1 MRIILLGVVL
11 VAACFSQVTALLA
24 VRSSSAANVE
34 SDIKLAAEVKNSL
47 FNTIV
52 NDRLSI
58 DRLLARD
65 VPYMYQPVIAESS
78 QSQYSPPDDEQ
89 KERTRGFGGPVVEGI
104 VALVGFSLFGVCG
117 FTYYRLKNRNTKSKL
132 SEEDDDDDMPPPVGP
147 GGTLLEVWSKQKP
160 MTHAQRLTNLFDQ
173 LDEIEQS
180 DDSPP
185 GFINKED
192 LNKAMLMP
200 ELQEEL
206 ERMGLYKKDAAA
218 LFDQLSREG
227 LVDQKQFVEL
237 LAKKTK
243 R

>member
-1 MRIILLGVVL
+1 MRIIRLGVVL

-24 VRSSSAANVE
+24 VRSSSTANAE

-47 FNTIV
+47 FNTILD
-52 NDRLSI
+52 DRLSI
-58 DRLLARD
+58 DNLLARD
-65 VPYMYQPVIAESS
+65 VPYQPVIAESS
-78 QSQYSPPDDEQ
+78 RSQYSPPDDEQ
-89 KERTRGFGGPVVEGI
+89 EEQTRGSGGPVVVSI
-104 VALVGFSLFGVCG
+104 VVLVGMVAGLVLLA
-117 FTYYRLKNRNTKSKL
+117 YYRLKNRNTKSKL

-160 MTHAQRLTNLFDQ
+160 LTHAQRLTNLFDQ

-192 LNKAMLMP
+192 LDKAMLMP
-200 ELQEEL
+200 ELQDEL
-206 ERMGLYKKDAAA
+206 ERMGLYKRDAAA

-237 LAKKTK
+237 LAKKSK

>member
-1 MRIILLGVVL
+1 MMIIVLGVL
-11 VAACFSQVTALLA
+11 LAAASFSQVTALLA
-24 VRSSSAANVE
+24 LRSSSAANAE

-47 FNTIV
+47 FNTILD
-52 NDRLSI
+52 DRLSI
-58 DRLLARD
+58 DKLLARD
-65 VPYMYQPVIAESS
+65 VPLPVIVESS
-78 QSQYSPPDDEQ
+78 QSQYSPPPDDEQ
-89 KERTRGFGGPVVEGI
+89 TERKRGFGGPVVEGI
-104 VALVGFSLFGVCG
+104 VALVCFSLFGVCA
-117 FTYYRLKNRNTKSKL
+117 FTYFRLKNRNTKSKL